1 VKEDAMQ
8 LLPMQPAATGW
19 SKLPEFIPLIIIYP
33 ATASVLLLLLPVHL
47 LVPQFA
53 NHSTGSQ
60 SASL

>member
-19 SKLPEFIPLIIIYP
+19 SKLPEFIPLIIIYQ
-33 ATASVLLLLLPVHL
+33 ATASVLLLLLLPL
-47 LVPQFA
+47 PVPQFA
-53 NHSTGSQ
+53 KHSTSSQ

>member
-8 LLPMQPAATGW
+8 LLPLQPAATGW

-33 ATASVLLLLLPVHL
+33 TTVSLLLLLLLLLLPV
-47 LVPQFA
+47 PQFA
-53 NHSTGSQ
+53 KHSTSSQ

>member
-8 LLPMQPAATGW
+8 LLPLQPAATGW

-33 ATASVLLLLLPVHL
+33 TTVSLLLLPV
-47 LVPQFA
+47 PQFA
-53 NHSTGSQ
+53 KHSTSSQ

>member
-33 ATASVLLLLLPVHL
+33 ATLLLLLLLLLPVPL
-47 LVPQFA
+47 PQSA
-53 NHSTGSQ
+53 KHSTSSQ

>member
-33 ATASVLLLLLPVHL
+33 ATVSVLLLLPLP
-47 LVPQFA
+47 VPQFA
-53 NHSTGSQ
+53 KHSTSSQ